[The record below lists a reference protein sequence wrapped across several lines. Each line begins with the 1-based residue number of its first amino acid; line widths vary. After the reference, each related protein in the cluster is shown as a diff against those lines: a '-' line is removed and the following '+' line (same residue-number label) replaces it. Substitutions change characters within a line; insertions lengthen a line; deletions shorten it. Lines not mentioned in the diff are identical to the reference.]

1 MTSYIFIRFKNIFLK
16 NTSLLRKQFYNQCK
30 DITYLIH
37 LMAILCMHI
46 INVYLRGLLIEVADK
61 SLGVDPGA
69 PAGPEAAR
77 LLLSDL
83 NMVVL

>member
-1 MTSYIFIRFKNIFLK
+1 
-16 NTSLLRKQFYNQCK
+16 
-30 DITYLIH
+30 
-37 LMAILCMHI
+37 MAIVCITIDI

-77 LLLSDL
+77 LLLNDL